1 MALVSGVREL
11 EGSLLPPLFIDRLF
25 PNFPSGFLS
34 RSLSSRDAKIENF
47 FFKIPE
53 EIAKNTPVP
62 FSHEVKKVQMLK
74 F

>member
-11 EGSLLPPLFIDRLF
+11 EGSLLPLLFIDRLF

-34 RSLSSRDAKIENF
+34 RSLSSRNAKIENF
-47 FFKIPE
+47 FFKILE
-53 EIAKNTPVP
+53 EIAKNTPAT
-62 FSHEVKKVQMLK
+62 FSHEVKKAQMLK